1 MGEVKT
7 HVQNKKEKENCKS
20 VRASKQVKCII
31 LWDDSVAEP
40 EEDFAQDVD
49 DDYMLHAFIATN
61 YILNRSQQS
70 SGYVANYIS
79 DDAIFFVFWRCI
91 KNKPVQL

>member
-7 HVQNKKEKENCKS
+7 QVQNKKEKENRKS
-20 VRASKQVKCII
+20 VRASKQVKRII
-31 LWDDSVAEP
+31 LQDDSDVEP
-40 EEDFAQDVD
+40 EDDFAQDVD

-61 YILNRSQQS
+61 YIVNRNQES

-79 DDAIFFVFWRCI
+79 DDAIFFAVWRCI
-91 KNKPVQL
+91 KK